1 MPKGLPPAKKNVL
14 KTRKM
19 PDGSQQYVRGKN
31 AVERVTTA
39 GKAVMSTKNLKA
51 KQMLLKVQRAEMSPK
66 ARAVSAQQD
75 ENRKR
80 IELRFGRQRAEAMK
94 KKK

>member
-1 MPKGLPPAKKNVL
+1 
-14 KTRKM
+14 
-19 PDGSQQYVRGKN
+19 
-31 AVERVTTA
+31 
-39 GKAVMSTKNLKA
+39 
-51 KQMLLKVQRAEMSPK
+51 MSPK

>member
-1 MPKGLPPAKKNVL
+1 
-14 KTRKM
+14 
-19 PDGSQQYVRGKN
+19 
-31 AVERVTTA
+31 
-39 GKAVMSTKNLKA
+39 MSTKNLKA